1 MDMTDPEGPARFLYT
16 REFFTAVRRALR
28 GGLGIFVMHG
38 ESPAARQAAFA
49 CIGMTLKSVFPVV
62 STATT
67 FVPMYGTLWSFRY
80 AVSNSGTDPRTPH
93 GEAAGPEHINDP
105 ATLSLAE
112 LDARIAARMVSEP
125 VMTGAAM
132 WPALFAPDPIVT
144 EAEGHPLGKVIT
156 DGQPDF
162 PDSFER

>member
-16 REFFTAVRRALR
+16 ADYFTAVRQTLR
-28 GGLGIFVMHG
+28 GGQGIFVMHG
-38 ESPAARQAAFA
+38 ESPAVRQAAFA
-49 CIGMTLKSVFPVV
+49 CIGNTLGSVFPVV

-80 AVSNSGTDPRTPH
+80 GLSTDMT
-93 GEAAGPEHINDP
+93 GQIKDP
-105 ATLSLAE
+105 AILSPTE
-112 LDARIAARMVSEP
+112 VDARISARMETVP
-125 VMTGAAM
+125 VLTRGAM
-132 WPALFAPDPIVT
+132 WPALFAPDPILV
-144 EAEGHPLGKVIT
+144 EAENHPQGRVIT